1 MTFPELTAAAFFDL
15 DTTEH
20 AALFEGTTYAW
31 DALLKIED
39 YIRALLATD
48 AYAPNAGSVDLPPS
62 VVVEGDVY
70 IAPDAEISHH
80 AYIQGP
86 SIIGSGAQ
94 VRQGA
99 LVRKGTLLAAKAVV
113 GHASETKNAVLLE
126 NAHAPHFAYVGDSI
140 LGQDV
145 NLGAGTK
152 LSNFPMNAD
161 KDPVTGKRPTVQ
173 MPYKGERI
181 DTGIVKFGAVLGDG
195 VGTGCNCVT
204 NPGTVVGPRTLV
216 YTLAMLRKGIYPPD
230 SIIKL
235 RQTQEIVERR

>member
-1 MTFPELTAAAFFDL
+1 MAHPELAALAFFDL
-15 DTTEH
+15 AATDH
-20 AALFEGTTYAW
+20 AALFDGTTYVW

-39 YIRALLATD
+39 YIRDLLATN
-48 AYAPNAGSVDLPPS
+48 AYAPNAGQINLPPT
-62 VVVEGDVY
+62 VVVEGEVY
-70 IAPDAEISHH
+70 IAPDAQISHH

-86 SIIGSGAQ
+86 SFIGPGAQ

-99 LVRKGTLLAAKAVV
+99 FVRKGTLLAAKAVV
-113 GHASETKNAVLLE
+113 GHATETKNAALLE
-126 NAHAPHFAYVGDSI
+126 GAQAPHFAYVGDSI
-140 LGQDV
+140 LGRGV

-161 KDPVTGKRPTVQ
+161 KDPVTGKRPTIVLSHN
-173 MPYKGERI
+173 GERI
-181 DTGIVKFGAVLGDG
+181 DTEIVKFGAIMGDG

-216 YTLAMLRKGIYPPD
+216 YTLAMLRKGIYPAD